1 MSVQTS
7 SFFISLESRL
17 DRLFF
22 RMRLLPTVF
31 ACHQFIHYNGLEI
44 NNQLEK
50 SPRKEI
56 KIGDVVTVPT
66 IA

>member
-44 NNQLEK
+44 NNQREK